1 MKNIGTVVIYKLEGL
16 NQIERDNF
24 CRGLL
29 GRTVKTH
36 GGKYTHHVEGL
47 LDSIP
52 HIRVARGV
60 IIVEQA
66 NKQKISDFLKEQG
79 VREVFMRDLILMEE
93 DIRWLMKD
101 EDTR

>member
-1 MKNIGTVVIYKLEGL
+1 MKNTGTIAIYKLKGL
-16 NQIERDNF
+16 DQIERDNF
-24 CRGLL
+24 CRKLL

-36 GGKYTHHVEGL
+36 KGKYTYHVEGL

-60 IIVEQA
+60 IIVEKE
-66 NKQKISDFLKEQG
+66 NKQKISDFLRDHG
-79 VREVFMRDLILMEE
+79 VHEVFIRDVLLMEE
-93 DIRWLMKD
+93 DIKRLMKD